1 MIIVAVDFETADY
14 GRDSACAL
22 GLVRLEDGAVRD
34 SLYFLIRPPRED
46 FRFSYLHGITW
57 QQVRDEAT
65 FSERWAEIAE
75 FIAGA
80 EFLAAH
86 NAGFDRSVMSSCCA
100 EAGLAPPAQP
110 FICTVR
116 LARGIWDIRPTK
128 LSDVCAYHHIELDHH
143 HALSDANACAEIVA
157 AGIAEGADV
166 ADYALAP
173 KKVLG

>member
-1 MIIVAVDFETADY
+1 MNIVALDFETADY

-22 GLVRLEDGAVRD
+22 GLVRLADGAVQD
-34 SLYFLIRPPRED
+34 SLYFLIKPPRET

-57 QQVRDEAT
+57 QHVRDEAT
-65 FSERWAEIAE
+65 FADRWAEIAE

-86 NAGFDRSVMSSCCA
+86 NAGFDRSVMLSCCA
-100 EAGLAPPAQP
+100 DADIAPPAQP

-116 LARGIWDIRPTK
+116 LARGVWDIRPTK
-128 LSDVCAYHHIELDHH
+128 LSDVCAYHDIELDHH

-157 AGIAEGADV
+157 AGLHTGADV
-166 ADYALAP
+166 ADFALAP
-173 KKVLG
+173 KRC